1 MKNAVLQTLLSS
13 ALLVGLGSCT
23 NYHTRKGNDCYE
35 NISYSSA
42 IKHYEKAFRKSND
55 PEIALKLAN
64 SYHKINIM
72 DSAESLYA
80 QAENGGNRSPELY
93 LEYAEV
99 LMQNGKHSEAAKKLQ
114 TYIRMNPT
122 DAMAKMHL
130 AACYSISERYR
141 DTTLYVLKPIKED
154 KFENTFSIIPY
165 KDGAVFVADR
175 TATLGRKKSS
185 YTGNSYLDLYYI
197 QKDTEGEWK
206 EPELL
211 AGDVNGRFHEGPA
224 TFSKDGR
231 TVYFTRSNY
240 FKRQMVVNEAQE
252 NNLKIFKATLQN
264 GKWENLEEFPFNS
277 DDYSVGHP
285 TLSEDGKTLYFVSDM
300 PGGNGGTDI
309 YKSTLA
315 KIKWLEPEEIEIET
329 SSKKSV
335 KAKPIVE
342 TEAWTKPENLGSTI
356 NTSGREMF
364 PFLHADGKLYF
375 SSDAHNSLGGLD
387 VFETQNDGIRWS
399 TPENLNYPLNSKNDD
414 FGFSLNEENT
424 AGYVSSSREEKDKI
438 YAFDKFPPT
447 FNLYGI
453 ARKKGTQIMMEGV
466 TVEIT
471 NPKTGYVTNMV
482 TDSKG
487 QFKLKL
493 NPESNYNL
501 VCVKIGC
508 FSKRENVST
517 VGLKYSEDFYADFE
531 VEEIVIDKPIVLENI
546 YYDFDKWEIRPDAA
560 LELDKLVR
568 LLQDNPTIE
577 IEMGSHTDV
586 RGEDAYNFSLSNKR
600 AESAVQ
606 YLIQNGIDASRLTYQ
621 GYGEKVLVNE
631 CKNDVFCSEE
641 KHQKNRRT
649 EFKVT
654 KIRK

>member
-1 MKNAVLQTLLSS
+1 MKNAVLQTLLISG
-13 ALLVGLGSCT
+13 LLIGMGSCT
-23 NYHTRKGNDCYE
+23 NYQTRKGNTCYD

-42 IKHYEKAFRKSND
+42 IKHYEKSFRKNND
-55 PEIALKLAN
+55 SEVALRLAN
-64 SYHKINIM
+64 SYYKINIL

-80 QAENGGNRSPELY
+80 QAENAGNRSPELF
-93 LEYAEV
+93 LEYGEV

-114 TYIRMNPT
+114 TYIGMNPT
-122 DAMAKMHL
+122 DARAKMHL
-130 AACYSISERYR
+130 ASCFSISERYR
-141 DTTLYVLKPIKED
+141 DTTLFILKPIKED

-165 KDGAVFVADR
+165 KDGAVFVADK
-175 TATLGRKKSS
+175 TATAGRKRSS

-197 QKDTEGEWK
+197 QKDAEGEWK

-211 AGDVNGRFHEGPA
+211 AGDINGRFHEGPA

-240 FKRQMVVNEAQE
+240 FKREMIVNEEHE
-252 NNLKIFKATLQN
+252 NNLKIFKASLQN
-264 GKWENLEEFPFNS
+264 GKWENLEEFPYNS

-300 PGGNGGTDI
+300 PGGNGGPDL
-309 YKSTLA
+309 YKSTLE

-329 SSKKSV
+329 SSTNFSR
-335 KAKPIVE
+335 AKTKVQ
-342 TEAWTKPENLGSTI
+342 TEVWTKPENLGSTV

-364 PFLHADGKLYF
+364 PFLHTDGNLYF

-387 VFETQNDGIRWS
+387 VFVTKNDGMRWS

-414 FGFSLNEENT
+414 FGFSLNKENT
-424 AGYVSSSREEKDKI
+424 SGYVSSSRNEKDKI
-438 YAFDKFPPT
+438 YAFDKLPPT

-453 ARKKGTQIMMEGV
+453 ARKKGTEIALEGV

-471 NPKTGYVTNMV
+471 NPRTGYITNMV
-482 TDSKG
+482 TDRNG
-487 QFKLKL
+487 QFKLRL

-501 VCVKIGC
+501 VCAKIGC
-508 FSKRENVST
+508 FSKRDHIST
-517 VGLKYSEDFYADFE
+517 LGLKYSEDFYADFE
-531 VEEIVIDKPIVLENI
+531 VEEIVIDKPIVLDNI

-560 LELDKLVR
+560 LELDKLVQ

-577 IEMGSHTDV
+577 IEMGSHTDA
-586 RGEDAYNFSLSNKR
+586 RGVDLYNLTLSNKR
-600 AESAVQ
+600 AKSAVK
-606 YLIQNGIDASRLTYQ
+606 YLIEKGIDASRLTYQ
-621 GYGEKVLVNE
+621 GYGEKVLVNA
-631 CKNDVFCSEE
+631 CQNDVFCSEE
-641 KHQKNRRT
+641 KHQQNRRT